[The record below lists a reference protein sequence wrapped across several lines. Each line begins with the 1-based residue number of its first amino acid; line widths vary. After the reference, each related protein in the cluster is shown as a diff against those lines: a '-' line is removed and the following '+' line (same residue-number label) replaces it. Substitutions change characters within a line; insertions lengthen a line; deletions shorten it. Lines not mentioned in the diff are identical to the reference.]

1 MKTYCLIVQYDGTD
15 YAGFQIQP
23 RERTIQGELERVLS
37 KLAAESIR
45 VAGSGRTDSG
55 VHSEGQT
62 VSFASDKLTVPINR
76 LPYACNRLLP
86 KDIRVIE
93 SKIMPASFHARFSAM
108 EKTYRYQ
115 IYESKFEDVFYQ
127 RYAYWSRERLDW
139 EAISECAQLF
149 VGTKDF
155 AAFAASGS
163 SVKTTVRTISRIE
176 VCSEEFLKTISF
188 TADGF
193 LYNMVRN
200 LVGTL
205 LDVGLG
211 KLDLAEVEAIIA
223 SKDRRLASA
232 TIAPHGL
239 FLENVKY
246 S

>member
-1 MKTYCLIVQYDGTD
+1 MKTYCMIVQYDGTD

-23 RERTIQGELERVLS
+23 EDLTIQGELEKALT
-37 KLAAESIR
+37 KLTSEAIR
-45 VAGSGRTDSG
+45 VVGSGRTDSG

-62 VSFASDKLTVPINR
+62 VSFKSNKLTVPINR
-76 LPYACNRLLP
+76 LPYAFNRLLP

-93 SKIMPASFHARFSAM
+93 SRIMPTDFHARYSAV

-115 IYESKFEDVFYQ
+115 IYESKFENVFYR
-127 RYAYWSRERLDW
+127 RYAYWSRESLDW
-139 EAISECAQLF
+139 QAISECAKLF

-163 SVKTTVRTISRIE
+163 SVKTTVRTISRVQ
-176 VCSEEFLKTISF
+176 VCSEDFLKTISF

-211 KLDLAEVEAIIA
+211 KLTLNEVEAIIE
-223 SKDRRLASA
+223 SKDRSLVSA
-232 TIAPHGL
+232 TIAPQGL